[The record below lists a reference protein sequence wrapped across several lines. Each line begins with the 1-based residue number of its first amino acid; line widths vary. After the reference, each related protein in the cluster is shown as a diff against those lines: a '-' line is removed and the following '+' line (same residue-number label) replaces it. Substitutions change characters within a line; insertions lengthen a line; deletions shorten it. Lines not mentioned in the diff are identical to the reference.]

1 MSSSSIRMRDPY
13 GQTPGNVFTDFD
25 WIHQHQ
31 QELLDKYGECS
42 IIVYQKQVIGV
53 GNTYAEA
60 LRAAE
65 RDLLPGL
72 GEVTPVHQ
80 ELRQRHPFL
89 RVLPKQP

>member
-1 MSSSSIRMRDPY
+1 MTDTY
-13 GQTPGNVFTDFD
+13 GQTPPSVFTDFD

-53 GNTYAEA
+53 GDTYAAA
-60 LRAAE
+60 LQDAVRN
-65 RDLLPGL
+65 LLPDL

-80 ELRQRHPFL
+80 QLSHWIARSSTLICRT
-89 RVLPKQP
+89 KSAG